1 MVYKKKFWVL
11 RYLVINY
18 NRLYDMKFKLTTVS
32 VIEYFLP
39 EAFDISLG
47 LSVFYQ
53 ETERYAN
60 N

>member
-1 MVYKKKFWVL
+1 
-11 RYLVINY
+11 
-18 NRLYDMKFKLTTVS
+18 MKFKLTTVAI
-32 VIEYFLP
+32 IEYFLP
-39 EAFDISLG
+39 EAFDIWLG